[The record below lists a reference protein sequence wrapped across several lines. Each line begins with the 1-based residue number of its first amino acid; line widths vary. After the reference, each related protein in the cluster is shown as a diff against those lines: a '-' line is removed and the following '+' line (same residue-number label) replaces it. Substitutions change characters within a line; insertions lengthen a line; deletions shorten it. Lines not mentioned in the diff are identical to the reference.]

1 MKISTHNKRMK
12 TRKIKEYIISSMK
25 NKYHIHKKDIYI
37 LKTKDSYNRI
47 MVGIYV
53 HKNTGFYSIFSN
65 TLLPANMQINYKIV
79 NKNKHNEPILKYT
92 LTDFSVRIVEKNNE
106 NSNTE

>member
-1 MKISTHNKRMK
+1 MKISTYNKRMK
-12 TRKIKEYIISSMK
+12 IRKIKEYIISSMK
-25 NKYHIHKKDIYI
+25 KKYHIHKKDIYI

-47 MVGIYV
+47 IVGIYV

-79 NKNKHNEPILKYT
+79 NENKHNEPILKYT
-92 LTDFSVRIVEKNNE
+92 LTDFSVILVENNNE
-106 NSNTE
+106 NSNAE

>member
-65 TLLPANMQINYKIV
+65 TLLPSNMQINYKIV

-92 LTDFSVRIVEKNNE
+92 LTDFSVVLVEKNNE
-106 NSNTE
+106 NSNIE